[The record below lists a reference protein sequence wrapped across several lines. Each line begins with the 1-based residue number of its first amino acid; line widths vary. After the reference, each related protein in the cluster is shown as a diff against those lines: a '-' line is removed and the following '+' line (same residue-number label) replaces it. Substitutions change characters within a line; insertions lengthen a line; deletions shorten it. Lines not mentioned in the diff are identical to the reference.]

1 MILDRPPI
9 EFTNLAGQV
18 QVFGKPLHG
27 VDYNVVNMNITPD
40 NLAGLADQIRRW
52 GDELG
57 FQQVGF
63 GSIDLDEDER
73 HLEQWLAAGRH
84 GTMDYMVRH
93 GKMRSRPAE

>member
-1 MILDRPPI
+1 
-9 EFTNLAGQV
+9 
-18 QVFGKPLHG
+18 
-27 VDYNVVNMNITPD
+27 MNITPD

-93 GKMRSRPAE
+93 GKMRSRPAELLPGTLSVISARMDYLPDAADAWQTLA